1 MSTPADS
8 RAAAKAV
15 IATADALVNASKA
28 LVDKAHDQMVAT
40 PPAVTLE
47 QYRVLV
53 SQHAV
58 VIGNAATV
66 RQTVALE
73 LGADIQQ
80 HIAALQ
86 QATTTL
92 NNQIAALGAVSN
104 VIERAAKVLVA
115 AGAVATLVAA
125 PSVATVGVVLA
136 AVSEIVN

>member
-8 RAAAKAV
+8 RAAAKAA
-15 IATADALVNASKA
+15 IATADVLVKASKA

-40 PPAVTLE
+40 PPVVTLE
-47 QYRVLV
+47 QYRILV

-73 LGADIQQ
+73 LGADMQQ

-92 NNQIAALGAVSN
+92 NNQIAALGAVNN
-104 VIERAAKVLVA
+104 VFDRAAKVLVA
-115 AGAVATLVAA
+115 AGALATLVAA
-125 PSVATVGVVLA
+125 PSVATVGVVLG